1 MYGLKYNV
9 AAQYF
14 IGDKQPFN
22 MRPIIHPH
30 FVFPLPHLSQPTTI
44 YVHVDTKSS
53 VQGRLV
59 IWPDVAFYRAE
70 QTR

>member
-1 MYGLKYNV
+1 MV

-22 MRPIIHPH
+22 MRPTTYPH
-30 FVFPLPHLSQPTTI
+30 FVFPLPDLSQPTTI

-59 IWPDVAFYRAE
+59 MLP
-70 QTR
+70 